1 MVVQRYN
8 SPTKTQNAH
17 RRARGRTARGISMA
31 VEPRRELE
39 AKLRRWLRTHH
50 GIISFHE
57 ALRLGATPSMIKSK
71 VRRGEWERV
80 YRSVYR
86 DTATPPSPYQ
96 DLRAAYVATD
106 RRAVVSHGSAAW
118 VWDLLRQPP
127 ATPELS
133 VPATTRLARGE
144 PGFTLHRSR
153 DLDVAQAVNRN
164 GLVVTNPLRTIVDLA
179 GSVLPDDL
187 TEAVDSAVARRL
199 VTVAGLEAEIE
210 RLARPGRA
218 GTGALRRHLFDRG
231 FIGAPP
237 PSVLEARIRRL
248 IVGLGLELPKIEYTA
263 GEDGQYRL
271 DLAWPAI
278 MLAVEVDGYVWHFSP
293 ECKERDET
301 RRNHLQQ
308 AGWTVLVYNWRQVI
322 REKDGVGREIIGMH
336 RRLSRLG

>member
-1 MVVQRYN
+1 
-8 SPTKTQNAH
+8 
-17 RRARGRTARGISMA
+17 MA

-237 PSVLEARIRRL
+237 PSVLEAASAGSSSASGWISRRSST
-248 IVGLGLELPKIEYTA
+248 PRAKTA
-263 GEDGQYRL
+263 GTASTLPGPPSCSPSRSTGTSGTS
-271 DLAWPAI
+271 APSAKSATRPAVTI
-278 MLAVEVDGYVWHFSP
+278 S
-293 ECKERDET
+293 
-301 RRNHLQQ
+301 N
-308 AGWTVLVYNWRQVI
+308 
-322 REKDGVGREIIGMH
+322 
-336 RRLSRLG
+336 RLGGPCSSTTGAR